1 MSSDAEELSLD
12 SFLKQADIARQRQAW
27 DDVIKIYQV
36 ALKQA
41 PEDRRFR
48 FGLAQAYSAKA
59 DQSGFKA
66 MHQRALEEFWRLVNG
81 DPSDV
86 KAHDGLLATAVK
98 ADQLADVMEEYRQ
111 RMTRLPENSFY
122 KDAFKKIQ
130 TLYFLRAEPTKV
142 TAASG
147 GFLNV
152 FAGRLAPLGALGC
165 LLAWVFV
172 RMKIGPNA
180 ETAGRTL
187 LLLESVLGRLGFF
200 LILGSLAY
208 YAYRIFRT
216 RK

>member
-1 MSSDAEELSLD
+1 MTSDAEELSLD

-27 DDVIKIYQV
+27 DDVIKIFQV

-66 MHQRALEEFWRLVNG
+66 MHQRALEEFWWLVNS
-81 DPSDV
+81 DPSDM

-111 RMTRLPENSFY
+111 RMTRLPENAFY

-130 TLYFLRAEPTKV
+130 TLYFLRAEPKKQT
-142 TAASG
+142 SG
-147 GFLNV
+147 GGFVNV
-152 FAGRLAPLGALGC
+152 VAGRLAPLGALGC

-180 ETAGRTL
+180 DTASRSL
-187 LLLESVLGRLGFF
+187 IVMESIFGRLGFF
-200 LILGSLAY
+200 LILGALGY
-208 YAYRIFRT
+208 YAFRIFRT